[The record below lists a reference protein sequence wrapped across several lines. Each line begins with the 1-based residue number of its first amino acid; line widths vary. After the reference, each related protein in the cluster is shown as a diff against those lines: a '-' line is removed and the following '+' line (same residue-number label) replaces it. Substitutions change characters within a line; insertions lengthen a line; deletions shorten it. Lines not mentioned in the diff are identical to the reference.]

1 MKVIPFSIPK
11 DTREAFR
18 VQVDELP
25 RLYDHLHQHPEI
37 QLTCIRES
45 EGTLLAGDYI
55 GRFAPGDVFVLGSNQ
70 PHVFR
75 NDPVYGRKGKIA
87 RAISV
92 FFDESTLGEAFWN
105 LPEISS
111 LKYFIRNSAAGFR
124 LAGKQKQEVASL
136 LDQMINEKGIQR
148 LIIFLRI
155 LSCFEKKKALQVL
168 SGSTV
173 NKNLKSYDGKRL
185 NLVLEFTFREFHR
198 PIELSE
204 IASLAN
210 LTPQAFCK
218 YFKTRTRKTYVQFLN
233 EIRIQHALRLLH
245 NDEESIAAIAFKSG
259 FSNLSH
265 FNRTF
270 KSNTGTTPME
280 YLKHSAFRMNVIGMP
295 VAAS

>member
-11 DTREAFR
+11 DTQEAFR

-37 QLTCIRES
+37 QLTCILES

-55 GRFAPGDVFVLGSNQ
+55 GRFSPGDVFVLGSNQ

-75 NDPVYGRKGKIA
+75 NDPGYGRKGKNA
-87 RAISV
+87 KSISV
-92 FFDESTLGEAFWN
+92 FFDESSLGEAFWN
-105 LPEISS
+105 LPEMRP
-111 LKYFIRNSAAGFR
+111 LNYFIRNSGAGFK
-124 LAGKQKQEVASL
+124 LSGKQKEVVAGL
-136 LDQMINEKGIQR
+136 LGQMISEKGIQR
-148 LIIFLRI
+148 LILFLKI
-155 LSCFEKKKALQVL
+155 LSCFEKKKNLQFL
-168 SGSTV
+168 SANTV

-185 NLVLEFTFREFHR
+185 NEVLAFTFQEFHR

-204 IASLAN
+204 ISRMAN

-233 EIRIQHALRLLH
+233 EIRIQHAVRLLN
-245 NDEESIAAIAFKSG
+245 NDEESIATIAYQSG
-259 FSNLSH
+259 FGNLSH

-270 KSNTGTTPME
+270 KAITGITPRDF
-280 YLKHSAFRMNVIGMP
+280 LKQSAYRLNVIGMP
-295 VAAS
+295 EATG